1 MKKEMTCIVC
11 PMGCQL
17 QLDIDDATLKLSVS
31 GNNCPRGIKYAHEE
45 LTNPKRT
52 LTTTVLLERAELT
65 RLPVVTDGPI
75 PKMCIRDRRKGYT
88 DHLFLDDDEAVNLK
102 KVLAF
107 DIPAFMQMTP
117 SQPKT
122 PLTNILKNV

>member
-65 RLPVVTDGPI
+65 RPAGSYRWPDSQRQTDGS
-75 PKMCIRDRRKGYT
+75 DAGA
-88 DHLFLDDDEAVNLK
+88 E
-102 KVLAF
+102 
-107 DIPAFMQMTP
+107 P
-117 SQPKT
+117 SAGEGTGSCQRHSR
-122 PLTNILKNV
+122 